1 MVIVYFVFFFLVF
14 QDNAISSVQAKRQST
29 RNKPDSNSNK
39 KPQDYYTILGVSK
52 TATEKQLKK
61 AYRKLALQWHPDKNP
76 DNVKVATDKFAEISE
91 AYEVLSDSEKRRIY
105 DQTGSIPGQNGVPPD
120 GAAGG
125 GFPNSGGS
133 GFHFGNTGGFQRQD
147 PFDMFRN
154 MFGGDDSSSFGG
166 GGGGGFGGFP
176 GGGFGGF
183 GGFGGGGGGAGRPQE
198 SLNLYADA
206 TQEVATLTESKFPNK
221 SSKYIW

>member
-29 RNKPDSNSNK
+29 RNKPDNNNSNK

-91 AYEVLSDSEKRRIY
+91 AYEVLSDPEKRRIY
-105 DQTGSIPGQNGVPPD
+105 DQTGSIPGQNGVPPN

-133 GFHFGNTGGFQRQD
+133 GFHFRNTGGFQRQD

-166 GGGGGFGGFP
+166 GGGGFGGFP
-176 GGGFGGF
+176 GGGF